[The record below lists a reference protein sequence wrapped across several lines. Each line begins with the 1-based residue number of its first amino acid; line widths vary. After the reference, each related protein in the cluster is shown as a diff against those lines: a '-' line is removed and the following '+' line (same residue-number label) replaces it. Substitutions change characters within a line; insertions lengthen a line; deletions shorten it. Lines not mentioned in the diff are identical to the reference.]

1 MRISDWS
8 SDVCSSDLKT
18 GAGYYDYDD
27 ARKPSPSQVTFD
39 VIAGLSSVPPGS
51 ARIDDETI
59 LKRLLHPMINDS
71 AKILDEGIAFRAS
84 DLDMVWVTGSGSPA
98 HRGGARKSVASSK
111 RVSVRVTLHG
121 TRRHKPN
128 NTHTTHR

>member
-27 ARKPSPSQVTFD
+27 ARKPSPSQVTID

-59 LKRLLHPMINDS
+59 LKRLLHPMINEG

-84 DLDMVWVTGSGSPA
+84 DIDMVWVTGYGWPA
-98 HRGGARKSVASSK
+98 HRGGPMRAEER
-111 RVSVRVTLHG
+111 RVG
-121 TRRHKPN
+121 TN
-128 NTHTTHR
+128 CVSTC